1 MCTKNSVF
9 GLSAETGPLLLKD
22 WVKILLEDYAAP
34 VCKPSAVASLADNLL
49 KHVVPT
55 LGDVPL
61 EQITPAML
69 QRCLNQE
76 AAHGNLRNGGPLSPK
91 SVRNIRTA
99 LSTCFTVAVSQGLLS
114 ANPVA
119 GTIVRRAPK
128 PTVETMEDSEAE
140 ILVNF
145 LYTDDNL
152 MNAPILFAAKTGV
165 RRGEVAA
172 LRWTDYDPQR
182 GYLHINHTVKR
193 LPTNR
198 PEGPKT
204 ELVFGPAKTESS
216 NRNLALPP
224 ELSVLLEAQ
233 YTRFKQLFGREP
245 MDEDFIF
252 FSATGGIID
261 PDNLTHYFA
270 DVLSALHLKHVK
282 FHALR
287 HTFATRAVEQGIDI
301 ETVSGLLGHTDVT
314 TTTHYYLHPRQEA
327 MNQALWKLSSAEGTP
342 PRTLPVNH
350 QGAKKQHKHT
360 RRSTFT
366 GLTKGGAAEC
376 QSL

>member
-1 MCTKNSVF
+1 MCTNNNLVGF
-9 GLSAETGPLLLKD
+9 AAETSPLLLKE
-22 WVKILLEDYAAP
+22 WVKILLEDYAGP
-34 VCKPSAVASLADNLL
+34 VCKPSATASLADNLM

-61 EQITPAML
+61 EQITSAML

-99 LSTCFTVAVSQGLLS
+99 LSTCFSVAVSQGLLS

-119 GTIVRRAPK
+119 GTIVRRSPK
-128 PTVETMEDSEAE
+128 PTVETMEDREAE
-140 ILVNF
+140 ILENF
-145 LYTDDNL
+145 LYSDDNL

-172 LRWTDYDPQR
+172 LRWVDYDPQR
-182 GYLHINHTVKR
+182 GYLHIHHTVKR

-204 ELVFGPAKTESS
+204 ELVFGPAKSESS

-224 ELSVLLEAQ
+224 ELSELLEYQ
-233 YTRFKQLFGREP
+233 LTRYRRMFGRDPE
-245 MDEDFIF
+245 DSDFIF
-252 FSATGGIID
+252 YSAAGGIID

-287 HTFATRAVEQGIDI
+287 HTFATRAVEQGIDV

-327 MNQALWKLSSAEGTP
+327 MNQALWKLSSAKGTP
-342 PRTLPVNH
+342 PRTLPVNRRGS
-350 QGAKKQHKHT
+350 QKQHKHT
-360 RRSTFT
+360 RRSTFA
-366 GLTKGGAAEC
+366 GLKEGV
-376 QSL
+376 QPYV